1 MIDPTP
7 ARSRALTRTT
17 SASKRTLATL
27 ALLATLAFGAAC
39 AAPPCK
45 CVEARCPTDP
55 ASMSPDASEAPSAPG
70 PSGVAPQGPTPS
82 ALVPQGPTP
91 SALVPQGPRGVEARD
106 LINALFARDFGA
118 VRSRL
123 TVELGQ
129 DLTDAKLG
137 DIVTGLVQAHG
148 PAMQLIDAWTTTIKE
163 KEVVMPAA
171 SATVLMANDVRV
183 GLLLVYDEQGMIKG
197 LWLRPI

>member
-1 MIDPTP
+1 MIDPTHP
-7 ARSRALTRTT
+7 HSRPLPVSARALACFA
-17 SASKRTLATL
+17 ASLGFALA
-27 ALLATLAFGAAC
+27 AVAGACTAPPTKC
-39 AAPPCK
+39 VAAPASGN
-45 CVEARCPTDP
+45 EAAPTAP
-55 ASMSPDASEAPSAPG
+55 ANGPATAPATVPSTAPATAPAATGGLTASPL
-70 PSGVAPQGPTPS
+70 T
-82 ALVPQGPTP
+82 
-91 SALVPQGPRGVEARD
+91 PQGPRGVEARD

-148 PAMQLIDAWTTTIKE
+148 PAMRLIDAWTTTIKE
-163 KEVVMPAA
+163 KEIIMPAA
-171 SATVLMANDVRV
+171 SSTVLMANDVRV